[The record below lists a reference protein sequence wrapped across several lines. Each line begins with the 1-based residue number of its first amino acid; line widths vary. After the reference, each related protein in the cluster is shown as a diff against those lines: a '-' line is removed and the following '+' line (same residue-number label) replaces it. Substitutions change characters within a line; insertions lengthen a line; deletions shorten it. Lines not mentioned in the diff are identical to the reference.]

1 MNGKSMKYILAGQ
14 TKVVSAINN
23 KMKPKI
29 QQVPCAEYDLLY
41 TLKQQYTLI
50 QLKTIDELEQH

>member
-23 KMKPKI
+23 KMKPEI
-29 QQVPCAEYDLLY
+29 QKMPCAECDLLY